1 MLMVAGF
8 PSLVIVFFGIF
19 AFFLWKIFS
28 SGSRNETREIFEFY
42 LSANEMLR
50 DDDRRWYG
58 FEMQETISRGEH
70 ILQTV
75 NGAPPLVYFT
85 LGALYNKIGDHK
97 AAVRNL
103 EYVLENQ
110 GADEAAYT
118 QPSPELR
125 NYVRILRKI
134 EREPAEAPLTS
145 AAVRALERS
154 RKNRGRSLLE
164 DSRQQI
170 EEANRRAEEKVFDK
184 GLPAGTS
191 ITDQPAA
198 ENVNGRPNGNANRG
212 DRPLLDR
219 MQKAA
224 ERKEKKKTPRRN
236 GMRTPSPTV
245 SRSRKCCT
253 IFTIRTFSKSGKSRS
268 LGSRESHSILDF
280 RFWILDFVWL
290 AIYNHEPRT
299 TNHEPRTTN
308 HEPRTTNHEPRTT
321 NHEPRTT
328 NHEPRTTNHDHFNPK
343 KFLIEPTTPFRFSSS
358 NSSVPASSAFKSS
371 LRSSIISTIDLTR
384 SGLV

>member
-1 MLMVAGF
+1 VSDDNKLQRTLPAAIKEKGQYFLAFGVIASMLMVAGF

-58 FEMQETISRGEH
+58 FEMHETISRGER

-110 GADEAAYT
+110 GADEAAYN

-164 DSRQQI
+164 DSRQQV
-170 EEANRRAEEKVFDK
+170 EEENRREEEVSFDK
-184 GLPAGTS
+184 GLPGATS

-198 ENVNGRPNGNANRG
+198 ENVNGRPNGNEHR

-219 MQKAA
+219 MYKGA
-224 ERKEKKKTPRRN
+224 ERKEEDAEKKRDEDPFTH
-236 GMRTPSPTV
+236 
-245 SRSRKCCT
+245 RKPIT
-253 IFTIRTFSKSGKSRS
+253 EV
-268 LGSRESHSILDF
+268 LHD
-280 RFWILDFVWL
+280 
-290 AIYNHEPRT
+290 IYDKN
-299 TNHEPRTTN
+299 
-308 HEPRTTNHEPRTT
+308 
-321 NHEPRTT
+321 
-328 NHEPRTTNHDHFNPK
+328 
-343 KFLIEPTTPFRFSSS
+343 IQ
-358 NSSVPASSAFKSS
+358 
-371 LRSSIISTIDLTR
+371 
-384 SGLV
+384 